1 LRDTRVTSALVGVS
15 GIEQLEANLAA
26 LEQLDFTP
34 EELAEIDQHA
44 VEAGVNIWAGSSA
57 S

>member
-1 LRDTRVTSALVGVS
+1 VGVS

-44 VEAGVNIWAGSSA
+44 VEAGVNIWAQSSM